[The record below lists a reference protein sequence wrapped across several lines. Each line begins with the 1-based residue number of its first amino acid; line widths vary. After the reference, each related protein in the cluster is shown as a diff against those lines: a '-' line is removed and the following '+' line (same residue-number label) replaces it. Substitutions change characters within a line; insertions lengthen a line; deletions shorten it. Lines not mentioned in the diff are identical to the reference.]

1 MSFGSSPSDEAKRL
15 GLHPGDQVDVQMAR
29 LPDIKSIFGLMRGKL
44 PAVQSLMREID
55 DGAD

>member
-1 MSFGSSPSDEAKRL
+1 
-15 GLHPGDQVDVQMAR
+15 MAR